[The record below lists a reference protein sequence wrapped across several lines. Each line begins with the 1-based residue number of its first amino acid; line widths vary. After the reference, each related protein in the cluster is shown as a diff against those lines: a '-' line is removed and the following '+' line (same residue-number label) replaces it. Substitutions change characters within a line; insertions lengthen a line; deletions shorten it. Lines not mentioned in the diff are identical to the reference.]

1 MRISRSPI
9 WPILCAV
16 AATLHA
22 AEPGSGDA
30 MLARVREILRKT
42 PLIDGHN
49 DVPWIYRD
57 KAKDHL
63 DQIDLAGDTTR
74 REKPMQTDIPRLRKG
89 GVGGV
94 FWSVYV
100 PTDLAGPRA
109 VTAVLEQIDLVKR
122 LVERYPETLELALT
136 SSDVRRIH
144 STGKIASLIGMEGG
158 HAIDDSL
165 GVLRQMYACG
175 ARYMTLTHWEN
186 TAWADAGTDTP
197 SRGGLSPFGELVVKE
212 MNRLGML
219 VDLSHVSDATMN
231 DALDISAAPIVFSH
245 SSARALCGHPRNVPD
260 EVLRRLPANGGVVMV
275 NFAPG
280 FVSEKV
286 RDWNA
291 AKDAEEARWASLF
304 PGDEDR
310 KKREMEVWRS
320 THEAPVATLGQV
332 ADHIDHIR
340 SVAGIDHVG
349 LGSDFDGIDHGPV
362 GLEDVSRFPDLLAE
376 LLRRGY
382 REEEAAKVAGGNVLR
397 VLGKAEEVAA
407 RLTRERPPSDARIDE
422 VQEIGKPK

>member
-1 MRISRSPI
+1 MPRARFLI
-9 WPILCAV
+9 WLLLGAV
-16 AATLHA
+16 AATVHA
-22 AEPGSGDA
+22 AEPGKSDA
-30 MLARVREILRKT
+30 LGARVREILRKT
-42 PLIDGHN
+42 PLVDGHN
-49 DVPWIYRD
+49 DVPWVYRE

-74 REKPMQTDIPRLRKG
+74 REKPMHTDIPRLRKG

-100 PTDLAGPRA
+100 PTDFAGPRA

-122 LVERYPETLELALT
+122 LAERYPETLELALT

-144 STGKIASLIGMEGG
+144 AAGKIASLIGMEGG

-165 GVLRQMYACG
+165 AVLRQTYATG
-175 ARYMTLTHWEN
+175 ARYMTLTHWES
-186 TAWADAGTDTP
+186 TAWADAATDTP
-197 SRGGLSPFGELVVKE
+197 AHDGLTPFGELVVKE

-231 DALDISAAPIVFSH
+231 DALNVSAAPVVFSH

-280 FVSEKV
+280 FVSEGV
-286 RDWNA
+286 REWNA
-291 AKDAEEARWASLF
+291 ARNAEEARWESLF
-304 PGDEDR
+304 PGDEER
-310 KKREMEVWRS
+310 KKKEMEAWRS
-320 THEAPVATLGQV
+320 AHEAPTATLGQV

-382 REEEAAKVAGGNVLR
+382 REEEVAKVAGLNVLR
-397 VLGKAEEVAA
+397 ALGKAEEVGA
-407 RLTRERPPSDARIDE
+407 RLARERPPSDARIDE
-422 VQEIGKPK
+422 VQGDAKPK